1 ITHPDV
7 RGGQECRALTA
18 HIDIAPTLLSMAGIG
33 PGRAGELAGR
43 DLPGKDLTLLLNNP
57 GSAGVNAVREGV
69 LFIYS
74 GLVTVDADPLE
85 AAARALAAGKD
96 LPTALKRGD
105 PPDPGRPVGT
115 SSPAT
120 SVRKTATGRGASTSS
135 TGTTTSSSSMFRR
148 TQPRP
153 RTWRPSRDNT
163 RTSC

>member
-57 GSAGVNAVREGV
+57 GSAGVNAVRGGG
-69 LFIYS
+69 LFTYS

-85 AAARALAAGKD
+85 AARKDRAAGKR
-96 LPTALKRGD
+96 LPTATMND
-105 PPDPGRPVGT
+105 D
-115 SSPAT
+115 
-120 SVRKTATGRGASTSS
+120 
-135 TGTTTSSSSMFRR
+135 
-148 TQPRP
+148 
-153 RTWRPSRDNT
+153 
-163 RTSC
+163 